1 VNSQGIVIQGSPMV
15 WVNCNMPPP
24 AGTCSHTPI
33 MPLLPDL
40 SHLASTTNLG
50 GAANPNIA
58 KMASGSS
65 DDEADEELMEALAD
79 DSGGLDSAELQD
91 GEDSMSSDLS
101 SNPWVN
107 PNSLTTDPEGTA

>member
-1 VNSQGIVIQGSPMV
+1 
-15 WVNCNMPPP
+15 MPPH